1 LQLVPS
7 LMEFHEQAAS
17 EAAVLVDR
25 LQASCTEKSI
35 RQLQL
40 FRSALDAA
48 MQSIESAVAEPPS
61 VEHDEHVGE
70 MIERLTEAAAAHTQS
85 LLDHANA
92 SAKTTIES
100 MKAALHDRASE
111 NEELIRSLD
120 IARGEL
126 EKLRV
131 DYTTE
136 MERIRTIEADR
147 KRIDELR
154 VQAETAWVDAEGAL
168 QRQTEAR
175 ATAEAEL
182 KETRSALET
191 AKLEA
196 AASMKELE
204 KEAAERARLT
214 ASLAKVPP
222 QPFDALLTTL
232 QSFAT
237 ATTIDEV
244 LSTLVDALAS
254 DFSRVALFRVTGNQL
269 EGVRQI
275 GLDFDGDIST
285 VSIPLTVGSHL
296 THSVTSG
303 CVEGFLAG
311 ELPEGRRLPF
321 SGTPNFVLTLPIVV
335 RREPLAVI
343 YADDA
348 DRVHSEAFSPDRSVK
363 FAQILLWQAI
373 PMLTRLSTDLV
384 ALTELR
390 QYATM
395 LVNEIEHIYN
405 ADAATGKKSEELQSR
420 LRENLQCA
428 RQIYAQRVTP
438 EGPFAATLLEE
449 QLALQTQAGTA
460 FGRDVA
466 AVMGRAPAAVSSLEM
481 PSMIG

>member
-1 LQLVPS
+1 
-7 LMEFHEQAAS
+7 MEFHEQAAN
-17 EAAVLVDR
+17 EAAALVDR
-25 LQASCTEKSI
+25 LQASCAERSL
-35 RQLQL
+35 RQLQF

-48 MQSIESAVAEPPS
+48 MQSIESAVAEQPR
-61 VEHDEHVGE
+61 VDHNDHVGK
-70 MIERLTEAAAAHTQS
+70 MVGRLAEAVAAHTQS
-85 LLDHANA
+85 LVDQANE
-92 SAKTTIES
+92 SAKATIES
-100 MKAALHDRASE
+100 MKAALQDRTSE
-111 NEELIRSLD
+111 NEDLVRSLD
-120 IARGEL
+120 VTRGEL
-126 EKLRV
+126 EKLRS
-131 DYTTE
+131 DYTAE

-147 KRIDELR
+147 TRIDEAR
-154 VQAETAWVDAEGAL
+154 VQAETAWVDAEAAL
-168 QRQTEAR
+168 QRETEAR
-175 ATAEAEL
+175 TAVEAGL
-182 KETRSALET
+182 RETRNALET

-196 AASMKELE
+196 AASLKELE

-214 ASLAKVPP
+214 ASLARVPP
-222 QPFDALLTTL
+222 QPFDALLTTF
-232 QSFAT
+232 QSFTT

-254 DFSRVALFRVTGNQL
+254 DFSRVALFRVNGNQL

-275 GLDFDGDIST
+275 GLDSDGDIST

-303 CVEGFLAG
+303 CVEGFLAA

-321 SGTPNFVLTLPIVV
+321 SGSPNFVLTLPIVV

-348 DRVHSEAFSPDRSVK
+348 DRVRSEAFSPDRSVK

-373 PMLTRLSTDLV
+373 PLLTRLSTDLV

-405 ADAATGKKSEELQSR
+405 ADAATGKESEELQSR

-428 RQIYAQRVTP
+428 RQIYAQRVIP

-466 AVMGRAPAAVSSLEM
+466 AVVGRASAAAPSLEAVS
-481 PSMIG
+481 

>member
-1 LQLVPS
+1 
-7 LMEFHEQAAS
+7 MEFHEQAAS
-17 EAAVLVDR
+17 EAAALVDR
-25 LQASCTEKSI
+25 LQASCAERSL

-48 MQSIESAVAEPPS
+48 MQSIESAAAEQPR
-61 VEHDEHVGE
+61 VEHDEHVGK
-70 MIERLTEAAAAHTQS
+70 MVERLREAVAAHTQS
-85 LLDHANA
+85 LVEHANE

-100 MKAALHDRASE
+100 MKLALQGRTSE
-111 NEELIRSLD
+111 NEELVRSLD
-120 IARGEL
+120 VTRGEL
-126 EKLRV
+126 EKLRS
-131 DYTTE
+131 DYTAE

-147 KRIDELR
+147 NRIEEAR
-154 VQAETAWVDAEGAL
+154 VQAETAWVHAEAAL
-168 QRQTEAR
+168 QQETEAN
-175 ATAEAEL
+175 TAVEAEL
-182 KETRSALET
+182 RETRNALEN
-191 AKLEA
+191 ARLEA
-196 AASMKELE
+196 AASLNELE

-222 QPFDALLTTL
+222 QPFDALLTTF
-232 QSFAT
+232 QSFTT
-237 ATTIDEV
+237 ATTIDDV

-254 DFSRVALFRVTGNQL
+254 DFSRVALFRMNGNQV

-303 CVEGFLAG
+303 CVEGFLAT

-321 SGTPNFVLTLPIVV
+321 SGSPNFVLTLPVVV
-335 RREPLAVI
+335 RGEPLAVI

-373 PMLTRLSTDLV
+373 PLLTRLSTDLV

-405 ADAATGKKSEELQSR
+405 ADAATGKESEELQSR

-428 RQIYAQRVTP
+428 RQIYAQRVIP

-466 AVMGRAPAAVSSLEM
+466 AVVGRASAAAPLEAVSS
-481 PSMIG
+481 SI